1 MLTKV
6 AKKSVKA
13 GKRVNTKH
21 VDSLIKNY
29 KRQRWVQNSKNL
41 GKEDSLSVWYS
52 LDELM
57 SFMQT
62 AKESGSDGI
71 RLYFGVYDK
80 ETTEDPSFEGRQTIV
95 LVATK
100 EKEIEKLYY
109 SIGEVAE
116 IFSVA
121 PSLIRFWE
129 SEFEL
134 IKPKKN
140 RKGNRQF
147 TKEDIDNVRTIYHL
161 VKEKGFT
168 LQGAKE
174 MLRNDTQAVRDKMEF
189 IDSLKRVRGFL
200 VELRERLHG

>member
-1 MLTKV
+1 M
-6 AKKSVKA
+6 A
-13 GKRVNTKH
+13 
-21 VDSLIKNY
+21 Y
-29 KRQRWVQNSKNL
+29 
-41 GKEDSLSVWYS
+41 
-52 LDELM
+52 
-57 SFMQT
+57 
-62 AKESGSDGI
+62 
-71 RLYFGVYDK
+71 
-80 ETTEDPSFEGRQTIV
+80 
-95 LVATK
+95 K

-116 IFSVA
+116 LFNVA

-129 SEFEL
+129 SEFDI

-147 TKEDIDNVRTIYHL
+147 TREDIDNVRTIFHL

-174 MLRNDTQAVRDKMEF
+174 MLRNDLQAVKDKMDL

-200 VELRERLHG
+200 VEIQNRLH

>member
-1 MLTKV
+1 M
-6 AKKSVKA
+6 A
-13 GKRVNTKH
+13 
-21 VDSLIKNY
+21 Y
-29 KRQRWVQNSKNL
+29 
-41 GKEDSLSVWYS
+41 
-52 LDELM
+52 
-57 SFMQT
+57 
-62 AKESGSDGI
+62 
-71 RLYFGVYDK
+71 
-80 ETTEDPSFEGRQTIV
+80 
-95 LVATK
+95 K

-116 IFSVA
+116 LFSVA

-147 TKEDIDNVRTIYHL
+147 TKEDIDSVRTIYHL

-174 MLRNDTQAVRDKMEF
+174 MLRNDTQAVRDKMEC
-189 IDSLKRVRGFL
+189 IDSLKRVRNFL
-200 VELRERLHG
+200 VELREKLHWSFRIDSVVVNWFIFFRRTQPTIY

>member
-1 MLTKV
+1 MVLLLTLLNNM
-6 AKKSVKA
+6 A
-13 GKRVNTKH
+13 
-21 VDSLIKNY
+21 Y
-29 KRQRWVQNSKNL
+29 
-41 GKEDSLSVWYS
+41 
-52 LDELM
+52 
-57 SFMQT
+57 
-62 AKESGSDGI
+62 
-71 RLYFGVYDK
+71 
-80 ETTEDPSFEGRQTIV
+80 
-95 LVATK
+95 K

-174 MLRNDTQAVRDKMEF
+174 MLRNDTQAVRDNMEF
-189 IDSLKRVRGFL
+189 IDSLRRVRGFL
-200 VELRERLHG
+200 VELREKLH

>member
-1 MLTKV
+1 M
-6 AKKSVKA
+6 A
-13 GKRVNTKH
+13 
-21 VDSLIKNY
+21 Y
-29 KRQRWVQNSKNL
+29 
-41 GKEDSLSVWYS
+41 
-52 LDELM
+52 
-57 SFMQT
+57 
-62 AKESGSDGI
+62 
-71 RLYFGVYDK
+71 
-80 ETTEDPSFEGRQTIV
+80 
-95 LVATK
+95 K

-116 IFSVA
+116 IFNVA

-129 SEFEL
+129 SEFEI

-174 MLRNDTQAVRDKMEF
+174 MLRNDTQAVRDKMEML
-189 IDSLKRVRGFL
+189 DSLRNVRKFL
-200 VELRERLHG
+200 VELREKLQ